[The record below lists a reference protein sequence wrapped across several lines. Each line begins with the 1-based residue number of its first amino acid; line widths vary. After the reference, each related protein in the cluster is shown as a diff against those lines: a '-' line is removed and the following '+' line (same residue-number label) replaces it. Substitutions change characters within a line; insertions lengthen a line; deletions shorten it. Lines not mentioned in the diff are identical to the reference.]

1 MLQPVGPRPP
11 HVYWVRRLVL
21 LAIATLVVVLVA
33 HACAGGG
40 TGAGGGLR
48 QRADQQPLPGAG
60 TTPSASTT
68 PAAAVPVVA
77 CRAQDLRVAVSADA
91 TDYPLGV
98 NPRFTAVLSNAGPT
112 CRFPT
117 ALSSRSWRILSGV
130 DEVWATADC
139 PRSDQGKTVRLGA
152 GRQVT
157 YVLPWDRHRSTPGCA
172 LEGTPAQPGTYR
184 LYVTIDGAVGH
195 PAVFHLAG

>member
-21 LAIATLVVVLVA
+21 LALVTVFVIVGV
-33 HACAGGG
+33 HGCSGGPTAGSPPLG
-40 TGAGGGLR
+40 
-48 QRADQQPLPGAG
+48 QRADQRPLTPTSSAS
-60 TTPSASTT
+60 PSAT
-68 PAAAVPVVA
+68 PAAAGPVVA
-77 CRAQDLRVAVSADA
+77 CRAQDLRVAVSPDA